1 MPRIKLDPCLLA
13 AGRPATDEQV
23 HQLDAYS
30 SRDGQEKTDKT
41 LRISFGIVRP
51 SQQPPHAANPTA
63 VFCISCFFLLTIMRQ
78 QEEIE

>member
-63 VFCISCFFLLTIMRQ
+63 VFCISFSSSHNHETTRGD
-78 QEEIE
+78 